1 MSDAKP
7 PAPKSSTSRLRR
19 AWRLGTVVV
28 AVLAGLLI
36 AGTATTSGGTDLR
49 PARAGDLAGLVANEE
64 AHNAQL
70 TAQIASLR
78 SQVDRL
84 SAQQDATLPIN
95 DLATAGLA
103 AGTTPVHG
111 PAVRVTLND
120 APLSVA
126 PVGVDPDLLVVHQQ
140 DIQQVVNALWAGGA
154 EAMTIQDVRVVA
166 TTGIKCVGNTVVL
179 HGTPYA
185 PPYVITAIGDPARLE
200 AALNASEAVGIYK
213 QYVTAYQLGYSQVRL
228 GDVAM
233 PGYAG
238 PLPGAASVAGG

>member
-1 MSDAKP
+1 MPDAKP
-7 PAPKSSTSRLRR
+7 APTRSSTSRLRTSQ
-19 AWRLGTVVV
+19 RLGTAVV

-36 AGTATTSGGTDLR
+36 ASTATTSRGTDLR
-49 PARAGDLAGLVANEE
+49 PARAGDLASLVANEE
-64 AHNAQL
+64 THNAQL
-70 TAQIASLR
+70 TSQIAQLR
-78 SQVDRL
+78 SQIDQL
-84 SAQQDATLPIN
+84 SAQQNATLPTGE
-95 DLATAGLA
+95 LAAAGLA

-126 PVGVDPDLLVVHQQ
+126 PVGIDPDLLVVHQQ

-154 EAMTIQDVRVVA
+154 EAMTVQDVRVVA

-200 AALNASEAVGIYK
+200 AALNASPAMAIYK
-213 QYVTAYQLGYSQVRL
+213 QYVAAYQLGYSQARL
-228 GDVAM
+228 GDVTL
-233 PGYAG
+233 PGYTG
-238 PLPGAASVAGG
+238 PLPDPASVAGR